1 MKMLMITDILQGP
14 IKPSAK
20 PHSVCLRPCPQAQ
33 QGPLPSVPAWQ
44 RPPIT
49 AGRGPQLHALHPW
62 DSIPSPL
69 PAPKSLKDEAPR
81 AAKQPQYSLP
91 IPPSSSSQTLHPLFH
106 LLHGHDVSR
115 SLSFYPSLIAANC
128 PALGSASA
136 LFLQSRFPSTITQHG
151 VPRSPPLGTSNL
163 LSDDR

>member
-1 MKMLMITDILQGP
+1 MTNKALRKATLCVSVSLSPGSAGTSP
-14 IKPSAK
+14 ICP
-20 PHSVCLRPCPQAQ
+20 CLAEATHKCWEGSPAPCPAPVGLYPLSTACSKIPKGRSSPCCQAA
-33 QGPLPSVPAWQ
+33 PVPS
-44 RPPIT
+44 
-49 AGRGPQLHALHPW
+49 LC
-62 DSIPSPL
+62 
-69 PAPKSLKDEAPR
+69 
-81 AAKQPQYSLP
+81 SLP